1 MRQQLPALTGLRF
14 PLALW
19 VMLHHL
25 SGQGGALEA
34 AARSLPHPLF
44 ALIRGGYLA
53 VTIFFALSGF
63 VLAEGYGSRTWR
75 REQIGRYFIGRFAR
89 IYPVYLLSLVIVA
102 PFILADQTPGKA
114 GFVGAYAL
122 LLQGW
127 IRHLPVDWN
136 TPAWSLSCEVF
147 FYLCFPIAV
156 PAMRRVHPAAIA
168 VTAALFNP
176 VLFLLGMPDQWKP
189 VVHFADFLMGI
200 AAAAVYDRLRNRVNA
215 APLLYI
221 PATIA
226 IAALIAWPG
235 LLPSRLDL
243 NSAIRPFN
251 GVLLVGLAVGTGLFA
266 RMLASPPFVY
276 LGKASYAMY
285 ILHVPV
291 LWWMKRWS
299 PAPPAGI
306 YIALVIL
313 LSILVYRYCE
323 EPANRYIRGLIEASP
338 RPRERTLVALDANL
352 EATTTP

>member
-25 SGQGGALEA
+25 SGRGGTLEA
-34 AARSLPHPLF
+34 TAASLPHPIF

-63 VLAEGYGSRTWR
+63 VLAQGYGARSWS
-75 REQIGRYFIGRFAR
+75 REQIGRYLVGRFAR
-89 IYPVYLLSLVIVA
+89 IYPVYLLSLLVVA
-102 PFILADQTPGKA
+102 PFIGADQTPGKA
-114 GFVGAYAL
+114 GFVGTYAL

-156 PAMRRVHPAAIA
+156 LGLRRVHPIAIAAI
-168 VTAALFNP
+168 AALFNP
-176 VLFLLGMPDQWKP
+176 ILFFLGMPDQWKP

-200 AAAAVYDRLRNRVNA
+200 AAAALYDRLRNRVNA

-235 LLPSRLDL
+235 VLPNRLDL

-251 GVLLVGLAVGTGLFA
+251 GVLLIGLAVGTGLFA
-266 RMLASPPFVY
+266 RVLASPTLAY

-299 PAPPAGI
+299 PTPPAGI

-323 EPANRYIRGLIEASP
+323 EPANRFIRGLVEASTRD
-338 RPRERTLVALDANL
+338 RPRTLVALDAPV